1 MGSEKFPEG
10 KHVWGK
16 GDLDDDL
23 HQLDEKD
30 DILDGEAKFNN
41 ILIHD
46 DFAEVQKFHF
56 IGYHV
61 A

>member
-1 MGSEKFPEG
+1 MGSKKFPEG
-10 KHVWGK
+10 KHVWRK
-16 GDLDDDL
+16 GDLDDAL

-30 DILDGEAKFNN
+30 DILEGEAKFNN

-46 DFAEVQKFHF
+46 DFAEVWEFYFVQ
-56 IGYHV
+56 YHM